1 MTTPPTKWCGRQHA
15 LALKQATLKWGENKP
30 VWEGSSWQSAR
41 ILTIPFVYVGCAHKQ
56 DPPAHAKQKEADGAY
71 ADRKDYLKVLN
82 WKPTGFGPKPA
93 SG

>member
-1 MTTPPTKWCGRQHA
+1 MTTLLTRCVRPAATRWIQC
-15 LALKQATLKWGENKP
+15 KQLKWGETKP
-30 VWEGSSWQSAR
+30 SGGFIGSSWQSAR
-41 ILTIPFVYVGCAHKQ
+41 ILTVPFVYVGCVHKQ

-82 WKPTGFGPKPA
+82 WKPAKPV